1 MREKQYSIIE
11 ISAQNKIANV
21 FADLNITITAVNIQ
35 LLVHIHVFISY
46 NYLCTFPPLIIRN
59 IYMYVQVS
67 YDICMDAK
75 IINIGCTLMVK
86 ISV

>member
-35 LLVHIHVFISY
+35 LLVHIFISY

-86 ISV
+86 KSV

>member
-21 FADLNITITAVNIQ
+21 FADLNITITAVYIQ
-35 LLVHIHVFISY
+35 LLVHIFISY

>member
-21 FADLNITITAVNIQ
+21 FADLNITKTAVNIQ
-35 LLVHIHVFISY
+35 LLVHIFISY

>member
-21 FADLNITITAVNIQ
+21 FADLNITITAVYIQ
-35 LLVHIHVFISY
+35 LLVHIFISY
-46 NYLCTFPPLIIRN
+46 NYLCSFPPLIIRN
-59 IYMYVQVS
+59 IYEQVS